1 MTNKVD
7 AHKKLCNQLT
17 DTYVRKNHDYGDAFG
32 KSIEEH
38 GLIAGVVRMEDKF
51 NRLKNIIKTNEVLVG
66 DEKLED
72 TLLDLANYTIM
83 MVIELQCPESPG
95 EFEHDRWNELF
106 KKERNRRLSENT
118 TSYNE
123 EPNPLRQ
130 EVEHYRQEVEY
141 CRQEIKELRLE
152 NARLGALVDAR
163 FTEHD
168 WFESVG
174 TE

>member
-1 MTNKVD
+1 MTNKAD
-7 AHKKLCNQLT
+7 AHKKLCDQLT
-17 DTYVRKNHDYGDAFG
+17 DTYIRKNHDYGDAFG

-38 GLIAGVVRMEDKF
+38 GAIAGVVRMEDKF
-51 NRLKNIIKTNEVLVG
+51 NRLKHIIKTNEVLVG

-72 TLLDLANYTIM
+72 TLLDLANYAIM
-83 MVIELQCPESPG
+83 MVIELQHPESPG

-106 KKERNRRLSENT
+106 KKERNRRMSENT

-123 EPNPLRQ
+123 EPNSLRQ

-141 CRQEIKELRLE
+141 YRQEIKELRLE
-152 NARLGALVDAR
+152 NARLAELVDAR

-168 WFESVG
+168 WFEAVG